1 MSPSHMDAHGEN
13 SWQHT
18 SQPAVVTSLPFFPG
32 EKYLESSEISA
43 VLFFWVCVYGGWD
56 EEDVPGVKDVW
67 GRAPT
72 KGYLGGSGGGLRRW
86 ASSLH

>member
-1 MSPSHMDAHGEN
+1 M
-13 SWQHT
+13 
-18 SQPAVVTSLPFFPG
+18 
-32 EKYLESSEISA
+32 
-43 VLFFWVCVYGGWD
+43 CVYGGWD

>member
-1 MSPSHMDAHGEN
+1 MQEGVHFISPSHMDAHGEN

-43 VLFFWVCVYGGWD
+43 VLFFGCVCM
-56 EEDVPGVKDVW
+56 
-67 GRAPT
+67 
-72 KGYLGGSGGGLRRW
+72 GGGMRKM
-86 ASSLH
+86 SLV